1 MCSGSGEEASEGGGK
16 KGTGHLYRKGLVKA
30 GEGGRWT
37 VPHVQDGTEAW
48 LGWRERTTP
57 ESQKEYRVIVQP
69 PTKSTETME
78 KSSVSVG
85 IWKVWEK
92 DAHRFL

>member
-16 KGTGHLYRKGLVKA
+16 KGTGHLYRNGLVKA

-57 ESQKEYRVIVQP
+57 ESQKEYRGDRSA
-69 PTKSTETME
+69 T
-78 KSSVSVG
+78 
-85 IWKVWEK
+85 
-92 DAHRFL
+92 H